1 MEARLVEAP
10 QPEHTLGGWF
20 DAKLVARLPDAGV
33 ATFGQLLARVRNG
46 ASAGTAPGRDRR
58 AAHQRLRRA
67 APGHPVLP
75 VAARRHAAQ
84 PVGRQLPVRQAD
96 IWRARRVRGARGA
109 TACPPALDGP
119 ACLNRAPAR
128 HAVLATNL
136 QVVHPWIAICGARG
150 EAPHAHAGAQPNGC
164 CRGRSPLMARRCRRR
179 TRGTNSCAANKL

>member
-109 TACPPALDGP
+109 TACPPLSMVRP
-119 ACLNRAPAR
+119 A
-128 HAVLATNL
+128 
-136 QVVHPWIAICGARG
+136 
-150 EAPHAHAGAQPNGC
+150 
-164 CRGRSPLMARRCRRR
+164 
-179 TRGTNSCAANKL
+179 